1 MDFFETI
8 LKLCSLEIDH
18 EGVTAS
24 EIDLTAVGPVRT
36 ALRGCRY
43 IPEKIFNMKDIQQEN
58 DYYANK

>member
-24 EIDLTAVGPVRT
+24 EIDLTSVGTVRT